1 MNPGCSIGVGARNAF
16 WLTRT
21 LQCGSYRFAKF
32 MSIPVIIGKLASV
45 WTPGEWQGAQLFD
58 VRRRHP
64 SGDAKTT
71 VLELIALPQPQGHG
85 RRCDSGI
92 LAHRLPQ
99 RRNRYSGALRGNCRR
114 SPQRLKKGPGQHTLP
129 FHEFSKFSAP
139 KREAA
144 LTWRIQS
151 VSGPRAGPVGGS
163 GPGGPTETAGLHMRE
178 GFRGTVGKSRHGS
191 SVLEF
196 SRPDP
201 LVRPTRPENPPRKH
215 CVEPIREIS
224 ARCNDARCCPF

>member
-1 MNPGCSIGVGARNAF
+1 MPPDVFSGFSTSAGAQNAL
-16 WLTRT
+16 WSTRT
-21 LQCGSYRFAKF
+21 LQCVSYRFAKS
-32 MSIPVIIGKLASV
+32 MHILIIIGKLASV

-64 SGDAKTT
+64 SGDAKTA
-71 VLELIALPQPQGHG
+71 VLEILALPQPQGHG
-85 RRCDSGI
+85 RRCDPGI

-139 KREAA
+139 KREAV

-151 VSGPRAGPVGGS
+151 VSGPRAGLGGGS
-163 GPGGPTETAGLHMRE
+163 GPGGPTETAGLQMK
-178 GFRGTVGKSRHGS
+178 RGILG
-191 SVLEF
+191 
-196 SRPDP
+196 
-201 LVRPTRPENPPRKH
+201 N
-215 CVEPIREIS
+215 CREIATRKLS
-224 ARCNDARCCPF
+224 T